1 MCPAAR
7 DYGCWQ
13 AIFSRES
20 GRISRKNC
28 AVQRSKGPPIGPV
41 DMFQTGPK
49 APVCRDRRPRAA
61 SLAPSCQFPFC
72 PHRPAGPMALTV
84 SRSRGRMWA
93 PAPTTL
99 RVAQYPLRVS
109 QVALFACDGSRPLWT
124 ASTLGLR
131 LDNRIS
137 PICGSSPPGPP
148 RPVCARMAAL
158 PIPPFSKWGHGLLIP
173 ARLSSRTH
181 IGRTQWTYSI
191 IELSPAR
198 TGPPERRRAC
208 ADWRRCRKSPHFD
221 VHFRKIIIFQQA
233 AFFAHCACFLI
244 KSGANSVKIQSIP
257 VDNGRLQ
264 SA

>member
-99 RVAQYPLRVS
+99 RVAQYPRLQVGAALVAARLGRDSGGVRLPRAGVGTRPYGSALMKELVQKCRGGPCGRPAGLGTLAECGCRGRGQAPPLRV
-109 QVALFACDGSRPLWT
+109 CGKGS
-124 ASTLGLR
+124 
-131 LDNRIS
+131 IS
-137 PICGSSPPGPP
+137 
-148 RPVCARMAAL
+148 
-158 PIPPFSKWGHGLLIP
+158 
-173 ARLSSRTH
+173 
-181 IGRTQWTYSI
+181 
-191 IELSPAR
+191 
-198 TGPPERRRAC
+198 
-208 ADWRRCRKSPHFD
+208 RKM
-221 VHFRKIIIFQQA
+221 
-233 AFFAHCACFLI
+233 
-244 KSGANSVKIQSIP
+244 
-257 VDNGRLQ
+257 
-264 SA
+264 